1 MNDVKVDW
9 NAYAQMR
16 RTSQSDLQTIEYRD
30 GTIEFY
36 EGTECVATL
45 TPAFAYLDEVMKE
58 FHPNYVPQESA
69 PEEQQEKQ
77 NLTDS
82 EGNIYPF

>member
-9 NAYAQMR
+9 NVYARMQLPSGLS
-16 RTSQSDLQTIEYRD
+16 TVEYRD

-36 EGTECVATL
+36 EGNECVATL
-45 TPAFAYLDEVMKE
+45 TPAGAYLDEVMKE
-58 FHPNYVPQESA
+58 FHPDYIPPES
-69 PEEQQEKQ
+69 PHEEPQEKQ

-82 EGNIYPF
+82 EGNTYPF

>member
-1 MNDVKVDW
+1 MNDVKVYW
-9 NAYAQMR
+9 NAYARMQLPSGLS
-16 RTSQSDLQTIEYRD
+16 TVEYRD

-45 TPAFAYLDEVMKE
+45 IPVGVYRDEVMKE
-58 FHPNYVPQESA
+58 FHPDDVTPEST
-69 PEEQQEKQ
+69 PEEPQEKQ

-82 EGNIYPF
+82 EGNVYPF